1 MMMSIDLGIW
11 TTEFFPRMPPEH
23 YSTDNVTKEG
33 DMTRGSTTGTEG
45 PPDKEE
51 GEEDKA
57 DVRGECEYCDP
68 NFMNLPG
75 LEEALKGY
83 DVPSGNPNPGGLV
96 NKNKFN
102 YLISTLFKDQIWP

>member
-1 MMMSIDLGIW
+1 MMSIYLGIW
-11 TTEFFPRMPPEH
+11 TTEFFPRMPPSVPPEH
-23 YSTDNVTKEG
+23 YSMDNVTKEG

-45 PPDKEE
+45 PPDKER
-51 GEEDKA
+51 EEDNA

-83 DVPSGNPNPGGLV
+83 DVPSGNPNPGELV
-96 NKNKFN
+96 NKLNC
-102 YLISTLFKDQIWP
+102 I